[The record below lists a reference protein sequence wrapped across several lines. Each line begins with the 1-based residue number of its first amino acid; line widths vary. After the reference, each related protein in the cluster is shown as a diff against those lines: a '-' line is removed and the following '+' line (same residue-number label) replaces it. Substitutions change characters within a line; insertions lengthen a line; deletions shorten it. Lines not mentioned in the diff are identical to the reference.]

1 MAAILELKY
10 FNSFWLKKLDKI
22 VEVENTTANLVSAV
36 VDNTD
41 LELTAANANIGVG
54 QLVTWPSQLDDEGP
68 YYIYKIT
75 NPTNI
80 VLTEA
85 VSIPVTDLI
94 TFGPI
99 QDFTYIPA
107 AYDMSDSDWYVEE
120 ARIRGGYNNTNVDLG
135 VKAYIVED
143 NINQQHRKSSLIH
156 SGIFNSR
163 TGVNKTNEFSV
174 GEDITRSLDPY
185 NGSIQKLYSEDTNL
199 TVFQEFKVSRALIDK
214 DAIYSAEGQPM
225 TTSGAQVIGQVQAY
239 AGNYGIATNPE
250 SFAVYGYRKYFTDR
264 NQGVVLRLSQDGITE
279 ISEYGMSDFFRDN
292 LSVIGSDGL
301 VLGMWDMHN
310 KEYVVSMQ
318 RPNVAEYQT
327 LAFDEDVAGWTSFF
341 TYKPNHGES
350 LRNNFYTFKDGEI
363 YKHYSTTSGFGNF
376 YGLTSDSLIRLV
388 FNPDVSLVKT
398 FKTVNYEG
406 RTGWE
411 VIDFYT
417 ETDMSVPI
425 TRFQEVYTLAD
436 MELELF
442 TNSFKRKEDKYFA
455 NLINMSPP
463 TTGEIVWGKSMTG
476 VKGMYATVELK
487 YNNATLQNKAELFAV
502 SSEFVDSSY

>member
-225 TTSGAQVIGQVQAY
+225 TTSGA
-239 AGNYGIATNPE
+239 
-250 SFAVYGYRKYFTDR
+250 
-264 NQGVVLRLSQDGITE
+264 
-279 ISEYGMSDFFRDN
+279 
-292 LSVIGSDGL
+292 
-301 VLGMWDMHN
+301 
-310 KEYVVSMQ
+310 
-318 RPNVAEYQT
+318 
-327 LAFDEDVAGWTSFF
+327 
-341 TYKPNHGES
+341 
-350 LRNNFYTFKDGEI
+350 
-363 YKHYSTTSGFGNF
+363 
-376 YGLTSDSLIRLV
+376 
-388 FNPDVSLVKT
+388 
-398 FKTVNYEG
+398 
-406 RTGWE
+406 
-411 VIDFYT
+411 
-417 ETDMSVPI
+417 
-425 TRFQEVYTLAD
+425 
-436 MELELF
+436 
-442 TNSFKRKEDKYFA
+442 
-455 NLINMSPP
+455 
-463 TTGEIVWGKSMTG
+463 
-476 VKGMYATVELK
+476 
-487 YNNATLQNKAELFAV
+487 
-502 SSEFVDSSY
+502 